1 MRLRRVRLTAGGE
14 SAAVWDEDGDRWLP
28 LVPALAAG
36 DGEPA
41 RLAPLTDDI
50 VGLLA
55 GGRETREALA
65 KLCEQSHGQ
74 SFDDAFRL
82 APLLPFQPLLLRAFA
97 NSEKHWVQ
105 GARGLVRLNLPRALP
120 LIRLVEAV
128 TRRPFRAFR
137 PGKLFYR
144 QPAFYM
150 GNPLTFVPDGAE
162 APWPGYTKYLDFEIE
177 LGAVVVKPLLNATLE
192 QAREAIGGFVV
203 VNDFSARDTQ
213 WHELRDGLF
222 GPVIKTKTFASA
234 MSAEVV
240 TADEI
245 WPRVRELTAE
255 VRVNGEVWSETG
267 THDMRWDFGEM
278 AAHACDGEQVFPGEL
293 ISSGTLPDGC
303 GLELDRWL
311 QPGDRLELSIDG
323 VGSVTST
330 IGEPQPRPPA
340 PRKG

>member
-14 SAAVWDEDGDRWLP
+14 SAAVWDDTSGRWLP
-28 LVPALAAG
+28 LAPALAA
-36 DGEPA
+36 DAGEA
-41 RLAPLTDDI
+41 SQLVPLTDDI

-55 GGRETREALA
+55 GGAETRDALA
-65 KLCEQSHGQ
+65 GLCARMRDRD
-74 SFDDAFRL
+74 FDDDFRL
-82 APLLPFQPLLLRAFA
+82 APLLPFQPRLLRAFA

-105 GARGLVRLNLPRALP
+105 GARGLVRLNLTRAVP
-120 LIRLVEAV
+120 FIRLVEAV

-144 QPAFYM
+144 QPAFYL

-162 APWPGYTKYLDFEIE
+162 APWPGYTKYLDFELE
-177 LGAVVVKPLLNATLE
+177 LGAIVVKPLLNATVE
-192 QAREAIGGFVV
+192 EARDAIGGFVV

-213 WHELRDGLF
+213 WQELRAGMF

-245 WPRVRELTAE
+245 WPRVRELSAR
-255 VRVNGEVWSETG
+255 VHVNGELWSETG
-267 THDMRWDFGEM
+267 TGDLRWSFGEM
-278 AAHACDGEQVFPGEL
+278 AAEASDGEQVFPGEL

-303 GLELDRWL
+303 GLELGRWL
-311 QPGDRLELSIDG
+311 KPGDELELKIDG
-323 VGSVTST
+323 VGSVTNR
-330 IGEPQPRPPA
+330 IGEPQTRSE
-340 PRKG
+340 R